1 MIAARK
7 NEPGRS
13 GVAILRRH
21 RHRNRH
27 RNRHP
32 MSRAIR
38 CRAMQIGSTRAN
50 MTRMTVVTQAPGR
63 RGTPTAIDEELGAE
77 HRELP

>member
-1 MIAARK
+1 
-7 NEPGRS
+7 
-13 GVAILRRH
+13 
-21 RHRNRH
+21 
-27 RNRHP
+27 